1 MRKDIWKSI
10 GIALVVSIAI
20 ASVALVHV
28 EAHPTGIAVQSQSEE
43 GSVAMDARHIG
54 GLPTNTNH
62 SKVGTWAIAEADELP
77 RKFLEIGVTGYQA
90 RHAIPQLVK
99 APRGDETFV
108 TIDRPG
114 ADFTML
120 WGINEQREIVGT
132 AGKGIAFHGGSGF
145 MRRTDGS
152 FVTIDAAIPGVTIK
166 MTSAR
171 ALNNMGEI
179 VGFYKDASNF
189 NHGFLRGRDGSFT
202 VIDFPGAIFKPFED
216 ESGVFAETGALAID
230 PQGEIIGN
238 YLSMDVETIKTH
250 GFLLRD
256 GKYTSIDY
264 PGAVLTFIRGINPD
278 GDIVGRY
285 DILDV
290 STNKV
295 KTHSFLL
302 HHDKFTS
309 IDFPDA
315 VRTFARGINSD
326 GVIVGRYDILDVA
339 TNQVKV
345 LGFVFRHGNFMSID
359 FPANGINSA
368 GEIVGTY
375 TSADGKVHGYLMSG
389 TTFCN
394 SAEDSKSRRDTRGC
408 ESGALH

>member
-1 MRKDIWKSI
+1 MAVCSTIGRSADDTMRKVIWT
-10 GIALVVSIAI
+10 VAI

-28 EAHPTGIAVQSQSEE
+28 EARPSGIAVQARSEE
-43 GSVAMDARHIG
+43 GAIAMGARDIG
-54 GLPTNTNH
+54 EAAPSNNGPQ
-62 SKVGTWAIAEADELP
+62 VGAHVIAEANELP
-77 RKFLEIGVTGYQA
+77 SKFREIGPSGDHA
-90 RHAIPQLVK
+90 RHTIPQLLK
-99 APRGDETFV
+99 APKGDEIFA
-108 TIDRPG
+108 TIDRPD

-120 WGINEQREIVGT
+120 WGINQQGEIVGT
-132 AGKGIAFHGGSGF
+132 AGKGVAFHGGSGF

-152 FVTIDAAIPGVTIK
+152 FVTIDAAIPGVSIK

-171 ALNNMGEI
+171 AINNIGEI
-179 VGFYKDASNF
+179 AGFYKDTSNF
-189 NHGFLRGRDGSFT
+189 NHGFLRGTDGSFT
-202 VIDFPGAIFKPFED
+202 IVDFPGAIFRPFED

-230 PQGEIIGN
+230 PQGEIVGN
-238 YLSMDVETIKTH
+238 YLGINGDAIKTH
-250 GFLLRD
+250 GFLLRH

-264 PGAVLTFIRGINPD
+264 PGAVLTFVRGINPA

-302 HHDKFTS
+302 HHGKFTS
-309 IDFPDA
+309 IDFPGA
-315 VRTFARGINSD
+315 VRTFARGINSEGD
-326 GVIVGRYDILDVA
+326 IVGRYDIVDAA

-345 LGFVFRHGNFMSID
+345 LGFVVRHGDFTSVD

-375 TSADGKVHGYLMSG
+375 SGADGKVHGYLMS
-389 TTFCN
+389 
-394 SAEDSKSRRDTRGC
+394 SR
-408 ESGALH
+408 ALKR